1 MRPGHKDNVSLLAEF
16 LSFDRIIAGESLKL
30 VYWIGLG
37 VIALIPFT
45 AIGAGV
51 GIAINDFPS
60 GILVAITGIVVGFL
74 TAAVLVVLWRMF
86 CEFFA
91 AIIRISEDLR
101 ALRES
106 QEADRDRDIFRR

>member
-1 MRPGHKDNVSLLAEF
+1 MPGNRNDRPLLTEY

-37 VIALIPFT
+37 LIALIPLA

-51 GIAINDFPS
+51 GIAIKDFPS
-60 GILVAITGIVVGFL
+60 GLLPAIAGILIGFL
-74 TAAVLVVLWRMF
+74 SGAALVVLWRLL

-91 AIIRISEDLR
+91 AVFRISEDLR
-101 ALRES
+101 AWRQS
-106 QEADRDRDIFRR
+106 QDHDRDIFRR

>member
-1 MRPGHKDNVSLLAEF
+1 MPGNKNHRPLLSEY

-37 VIALIPFT
+37 LIALIPFG

-51 GIAINDFPS
+51 GIAIKDFPT
-60 GILVAITGIVVGFL
+60 GILAGIVGIIVGFL
-74 TAAVLVVLWRMF
+74 IAAALVVLWRLL

-91 AIIRISEDLR
+91 AVFQISEDLN
-101 ALRES
+101 AWKAS
-106 QEADRDRDIFRR
+106 QEAERDRDIFRR

>member
-1 MRPGHKDNVSLLAEF
+1 MPGNKTNRSLISEY

-37 VIALIPFT
+37 LIALIPFG

-51 GIAINDFPS
+51 GIAIKDFPA
-60 GILVAITGIVVGFL
+60 GILAAIVGIVIGFL
-74 TAAVLVVLWRMF
+74 IAAALVVLWRLM

-91 AIIRISEDLR
+91 AVFQISEDLR
-101 ALRES
+101 AWKAS
-106 QEADRDRDIFRR
+106 QDSDRDRDIFRR